1 MVIYRSSAGSGKTYT
16 LAKEYVK
23 LLIQNPRQHP
33 HILAVTFTN
42 KATQEMKARIV
53 DFLKEL
59 TELENEDLAN
69 QLASETG
76 KTTHYIMSQAT
87 VALGQILHDYSN
99 FTVLTIDSF
108 FNRVVKAFARELGLP
123 LQMDLQLDTETT
135 LNDAY
140 EKVMGELTGN
150 PELQK
155 WLTAF
160 MLNKL
165 ENDKGWN
172 IEWEIKA
179 LGKELFKEG
188 FKQIEEEVF
197 AGTIEAVKELL
208 TELRK
213 VQNSI
218 TRHLNEFG
226 KQGVELMEQHGLNPT
241 DFAYGKS
248 SFAQHFAKL
257 SIFSGGQ
264 LSVGA
269 RVLQAHNNLEKWYS
283 KKAKE
288 DIVARIESIYEQL
301 NELLG
306 DSLQYW
312 EEQKKAFISA
322 ELVAKNLYTLGIL
335 KVIESKLREYRDEND
350 LVLISDQNQFIN
362 QVIQDAGLEF
372 MYHKTGSKYFHYL
385 IDEFQDTSAVQWENF
400 RPLLENTLSEGNRA
414 LVVGD
419 AKQSI
424 YRWRGGEM
432 QLLLNQVTE
441 DLGFEPEKVVK
452 NLNANYRSHENIIA
466 FNNAFFDDIASFVA
480 TQDKGMASP
489 LLEMAYADVH
499 QKTTSRTKKGGF
511 VRLDVFN
518 KEKNEELS
526 ARERLES
533 HLLEEISALFEE
545 GFSPG
550 EIALLVST
558 NLEGSRLAEILNA
571 ANIPVQSS
579 ESLMLSQ
586 SQVVQFI
593 VACFHFFVHPH
604 DELHRAALLSHLFQL
619 GHINSPPHEELKNCR
634 TLDLD
639 SYLKLFPDSF
649 AELVN
654 QQNSPNIISMLNA
667 IVVSFEL
674 ESNDSAYVQSLGE
687 VILDFQAKSDSSLEN
702 FLEWWA
708 EFNHKLSIQIPA
720 GDNAVVIQT
729 VHKSKGLQYPVVIMP
744 YLSRS
749 IAPKS
754 GQVVWVASE
763 TEPYE
768 PYGYLPIE
776 LKKEMADSHFSDVY
790 LQECEQT
797 IVDAVNGLYVGFT
810 RAEQRLYLMVDLGY
824 TQSSIGK
831 WIEPRFQQLDGT
843 EDLGSGSFTFG
854 STEHAVFK
862 PIKDRIESLT
872 KTRVNAKGAELHL
885 RKTTLT
891 VEDLETT
898 KQLQRVKGAILH
910 GMLSEINHQ
919 DDIEEVVQLALFSGT
934 ISSDDKPEYVKHL
947 KSVFTIK
954 GIEKVFDQEAEVL
967 AERDILTPNGFL
979 RPDRLLIKGD
989 TALVVDF
996 KTGEARNRDIKQLQ
1010 EYIDILRTEM
1020 PNHKVS
1026 GVLVYT
1032 QKRKLVQL
1040 G

>member
-1 MVIYRSSAGSGKTYT
+1 
-16 LAKEYVK
+16 
-23 LLIQNPRQHP
+23 
-33 HILAVTFTN
+33 
-42 KATQEMKARIV
+42 MKARIV

-59 TELENEDLAN
+59 SELENEDLAN

-76 KTTHYIMSQAT
+76 KTPHFIMSQAAI
-87 VALGQILHDYSN
+87 ALGQILHDYSS

-140 EKVMGELTGN
+140 EKVMGELTEN

-188 FKQIEEEVF
+188 FKQIEHDVN
-197 AGTIEAVKELL
+197 AGTIEAVKELVAQL
-208 TELRK
+208 QQIKQNISLR
-213 VQNSI
+213 
-218 TRHLNEFG
+218 LNELG
-226 KQGVELMEQHGLNPT
+226 NQGIELIEQHGLSLS

-248 SFAQHFAKL
+248 SFVRHFARL
-257 SIFSGGQ
+257 STYVGGEMKIG
-264 LSVGA
+264 S
-269 RVLQAHNNLEKWYS
+269 RVLQAQDNLEKWYS
-283 KKAKE
+283 KKANE
-288 DIVARIESIYEQL
+288 DIIARIESIYEHL
-301 NELLG
+301 NDLLRE
-306 DSLQYW
+306 SLKYW
-312 EEQKKAFISA
+312 EEQKTAFISA
-322 ELVAKNLYTLGIL
+322 ELVSKNLYTLGIL

-350 LVLISDQNQFIN
+350 MVLISDQNQFIN

-400 RPLLENTLSEGNRA
+400 KPLLENTLSEGNKA

-441 DLGFEPEKVVK
+441 DLGFEPEEVVK
-452 NLNANYRSHENIIA
+452 NLNANYRSHENIIQ
-466 FNNAFFDDIASFVA
+466 FNNAFFDSISTFVA
-480 TQDKGMASP
+480 TQEKGMDSP
-489 LLEMAYADVH
+489 LLEMAYSDVN
-499 QKTTSRTKKGGF
+499 QKTTPRTKKGGF
-511 VRLDVFN
+511 IRLDVFN
-518 KEKNEELS
+518 REKDEDQT
-526 ARERLES
+526 AKERLET
-533 HLLEEISALFEE
+533 HLLDELNGLFQE

-558 NLEGSRLAEILNA
+558 NLEGSRLAQLLNDA
-571 ANIPVQSS
+571 GIPVQSS

-586 SQVVQFI
+586 SHVVQFMI
-593 VACFHFFVHPH
+593 ACFHFLVHPQ
-604 DELHRAALLSHLFQL
+604 DGLHRATLLSHLFQL
-619 GHINSPPHEELKNCR
+619 GHLPSAPHEALKTCS
-634 TLDLD
+634 TMDLD
-639 SYLKLFPDSF
+639 SYLKLFPSSF
-649 AELVN
+649 VELVN
-654 QQNSPNIISMLNA
+654 QQNSPNIISLLNA
-667 IVVSFEL
+667 IVVSFQL
-674 ESNDSAYVQSLGE
+674 ESHDAAYVQSLGE

-702 FLEWWA
+702 FLEWWE

-749 IAPKS
+749 ITPKS
-754 GQVVWVASE
+754 GQVVWVASNA
-763 TEPYE
+763 EPYE

-776 LKKEMADSHFSDVY
+776 LKKEMADSYFSDVY

-797 IVDAVNGLYVGFT
+797 IVDSVNGLYVGFT
-810 RAEQRLYLMVDLGY
+810 RAEQRLYLLVDLGF

-831 WIEPRFQQLDGT
+831 WIEPRFQQLEGV
-843 EDLGSGSFTFG
+843 EDLGDGAYIFG
-854 STEHAVFK
+854 SKDNGVFK
-862 PIKDRIESLT
+862 PIKDRKESLT

-885 RKTTLT
+885 RKTTLS
-891 VEDLETT
+891 VDDLETT

-910 GMLSEINHQ
+910 GMLSEINHK
-919 DDIEEVVQLALFSGT
+919 DDIDDVVQLALFSGT

-947 KSVFTIK
+947 KSVFSIK
-954 GIEKVFDQEAEVL
+954 GIEKVFDTDAEIL

-979 RPDRLLIKGD
+979 RPDRLLIKDD

-1010 EYIDILRTEM
+1010 EYVDVMRGEM

-1032 QKRKLVQL
+1032 QKRKMVNL